1 MLKIGAKQEMK
12 GEADW
17 SKPRNELRPVKKIH
31 VESIESGRRSSF
43 NLLTFPS
50 IGNLP

>member
-17 SKPRNELRPVKKIH
+17 SKPRNELRPVKKNTCG
-31 VESIESGRRSSF
+31 VNRVGAS
-43 NLLTFPS
+43 
-50 IGNLP
+50 